1 MKVDHQKVCSTKVA
15 ENLTNSRIKNLS
27 PVETSARGFVG
38 GYIRR
43 VTPVPIP
50 NTVVKPAEPMIL
62 LQRESRSLPALNR
75 TPVSTRD
82 RGSFFCAHPSPTSL
96 NGYTQT
102 GKWSALFDPPMI

>member
-62 LQRESRSLPALNR
+62 RQRESRLLPAFTHEPRCPKGIGVL
-75 TPVSTRD
+75 
-82 RGSFFCAHPSPTSL
+82 FCADFAGTVLRPPIPECNTSL
-96 NGYTQT
+96 LSG
-102 GKWSALFDPPMI
+102 